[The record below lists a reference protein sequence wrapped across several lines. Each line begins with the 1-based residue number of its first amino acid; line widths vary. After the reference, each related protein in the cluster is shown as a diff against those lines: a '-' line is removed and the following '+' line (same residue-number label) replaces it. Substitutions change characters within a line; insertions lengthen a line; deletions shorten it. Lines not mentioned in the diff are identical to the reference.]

1 MNEKKAQTKVALYN
15 VVMLTK
21 PRFLLSLSKK
31 LDFFTTAKITI
42 MIIIIIKVI
51 VITMLIIIIIMI
63 IK

>member
-31 LDFFTTAKITI
+31 LDSFTTAKITI
-42 MIIIIIKVI
+42 MIIMIKII
-51 VITMLIIIIIMI
+51 VITMLIIIIIKI

>member
-1 MNEKKAQTKVALYN
+1 MNEKRAQTKAALYN

-42 MIIIIIKVI
+42 MIIMIKII

>member
-1 MNEKKAQTKVALYN
+1 MFERKKAQTKVALYN

-21 PRFLLSLSKK
+21 LRFLLYLSKK
-31 LDFFTTAKITI
+31 LDSFTTAKITVMII
-42 MIIIIIKVI
+42 MITII

>member
-1 MNEKKAQTKVALYN
+1 MNEKKAKTKVALYN

-21 PRFLLSLSKK
+21 SRFLLSLSKN

-42 MIIIIIKVI
+42 MIIMIKII

>member
-42 MIIIIIKVI
+42 MMTMIKII

-63 IK
+63 

>member
-1 MNEKKAQTKVALYN
+1 MNEKKAQAKVALYN

-31 LDFFTTAKITI
+31 LDSFTTAKITI
-42 MIIIIIKVI
+42 MIIMIKII
-51 VITMLIIIIIMI
+51 VITMLIIIIVMI

>member
-31 LDFFTTAKITI
+31 LDSFTTAKITI
-42 MIIIIIKVI
+42 MIIMIKII
-51 VITMLIIIIIMI
+51 VITMLIIVIIMI

>member
-15 VVMLTK
+15 VEMLTK

-31 LDFFTTAKITI
+31 LDSFTTTKITI

>member
-31 LDFFTTAKITI
+31 LDSFTTAKITMMII
-42 MIIIIIKVI
+42 MIKII

>member
-31 LDFFTTAKITI
+31 LDSFTTAKITI
-42 MIIIIIKVI
+42 MIIMIKII

>member
-42 MIIIIIKVI
+42 MIIMIKII

>member
-15 VVMLTK
+15 VEMLTK

-31 LDFFTTAKITI
+31 LDSFTTAKITI
-42 MIIIIIKVI
+42 MIIMIKII

>member
-21 PRFLLSLSKK
+21 PRFPLSLSKK
-31 LDFFTTAKITI
+31 LDSFTTAKITI
-42 MIIIIIKVI
+42 MIIMIKII